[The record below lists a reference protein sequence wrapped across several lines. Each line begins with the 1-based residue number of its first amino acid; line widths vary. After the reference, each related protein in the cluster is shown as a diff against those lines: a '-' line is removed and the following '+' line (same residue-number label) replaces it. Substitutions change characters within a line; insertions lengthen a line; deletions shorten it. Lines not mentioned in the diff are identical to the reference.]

1 MSKNRFFSLILLVAV
16 LAMAG
21 CNTNQPAPV
30 ATQAPQPQQPTADL
44 GVVRTQAAQTVVAQI
59 TADALA
65 NPSATPTA
73 VPPTATTEPTATQAA
88 ATSTPVPTM
97 TPTRAASS
105 GGGGGGYVG
114 PTATAYTDRAQL
126 TSQSIRDGARFPTGY
141 DFDVVWTFKNT
152 GFRDWNTQ
160 FYIKYID
167 GDLVPKQDI
176 YMLSEPVKKNDTTS
190 FRVDFVAPSQPGRYE
205 SNWALINDDGTA
217 FFNFYIVINV
227 Y

>member
-1 MSKNRFFSLILLVAV
+1 MMKTRFFRLILLVAV
-16 LAMAG
+16 LALAG
-21 CNTNQPAPV
+21 CNTNAPSPV
-30 ATQAPQPQQPTADL
+30 ATQAPQQPTADL
-44 GVVRTQAAQTVVAQI
+44 GVVRTQAVQTVIAQI

-73 VPPTATTEPTATQAA
+73 IPPTATTVPTATQAA
-88 ATSTPVPTM
+88 ATATPVASLTA
-97 TPTRAASS
+97 TRAASS
-105 GGGGGGYVG
+105 GGGGGYVG
-114 PTATAYTDRAQL
+114 PTATSYTDRAQL
-126 TSQSIRDGARFPTGY
+126 TNQSIRDGASFPGGY

-152 GFRDWNTQ
+152 GFRDWNTE

-176 YMLSEPVKKNDTTS
+176 YMLSEPVKKNDSTS
-190 FRVDFVAPSQPGRYE
+190 FRVDFVAPTEPGRYE

-217 FFNFYIVINV
+217 FFNFFIVINV